1 RASLDGTAPCHAS
14 LMTTFETF
22 LTVLLTGVGAALVAS
37 VATILVERRQHGY
50 ADRTRFID
58 LRRER
63 YSQMLREAD
72 EHIRMLRRQHAA
84 IVDWEA
90 NGAPPEARPDIEL
103 GSTDSLG
110 HLAAEI
116 ALLGRRTAVGDAA
129 EAMYQALVG
138 LDEECAFDE
147 AISDVGEWI
156 SRTEQILADGLVAYG
171 AARDQFLTAAKADI
185 GTI

>member
-1 RASLDGTAPCHAS
+1 
-14 LMTTFETF
+14 MTTFETF

-37 VATILVERRQHGY
+37 VTTILVERRRHGY

-63 YSQMLREAD
+63 YSQLLRESD

-84 IVDWEA
+84 VVDWEA
-90 NGAPPEARPDIEL
+90 NGASPTARPDTEL
-103 GSTDSLG
+103 GSTDSIG

-116 ALLGRRTAVGDAA
+116 ALLGRSTAVGDAA

-138 LDEECAFDE
+138 LDEDCVFD
-147 AISDVGEWI
+147 ALTVDIGAWI
-156 SRTEQILADGLVAYG
+156 SRTEVILAEGLVSYG
-171 AARDQFLTAAKADI
+171 KARDLFLTAAKADI
-185 GTI
+185 GTT

>member
-1 RASLDGTAPCHAS
+1 MSA
-14 LMTTFETF
+14 MTSFETF
-22 LTVLLTGVGAALVAS
+22 ITVLLTGVGAALVAS
-37 VATILVERRQHGY
+37 LTTILVERRRHGY

-63 YSQMLREAD
+63 YSQMLRDAD
-72 EHIRMLRRQHAA
+72 EHIRMLRRRHAA

-90 NGAPPEARPDIEL
+90 SGAEPGSRPDIEL

-138 LDEECAFDE
+138 LDEDCAFDL
-147 AISDVGEWI
+147 ATPDAGEWI
-156 SRTEQILADGLVAYG
+156 SRTEQILADGLIAYG
-171 AARDQFLTAAKADI
+171 AAREQFLTAAKSDI

>member
-1 RASLDGTAPCHAS
+1 
-14 LMTTFETF
+14 MTTFETF
-22 LTVLLTGVGAALVAS
+22 LTVLLTGVGAAVVAS
-37 VATILVERRQHGY
+37 VTTILVERRRHGY

-63 YSQMLREAD
+63 YSQMLRESD
-72 EHIRMLRRQHAA
+72 EHIRRLRRQHAA

-90 NGAPPEARPDIEL
+90 SGAAPDSRPDIEP

-138 LDEECAFDE
+138 LDEDCSFD
-147 AISDVGEWI
+147 ASYVDVGEWI
-156 SRTEQILADGLVAYG
+156 SRTEQILADGPVAYG
-171 AARDQFLTAAKADI
+171 GARDRFLAAAKADI